1 MCVMYIFLSGHRIK
15 AARLKADDSTP
26 KEVSNHLVEKDV
38 NKTVETEQLPS

>member
-1 MCVMYIFLSGHRIK
+1 MYIFLSGHRIK

-26 KEVSNHLVEKDV
+26 KEINNHLVEKEL